1 MTAPSQSK
9 SEPNAPDKKRGLPLM
24 LLAPLLAFAA
34 LAGLFAFSL
43 QKGDPSKL
51 PSTRLG
57 KPAPAFDLPPVE
69 GLAVDGRTLPGFS
82 VASLAKGQV
91 SIVNFWASWCTPCAA
106 EHPYLVELGRV
117 SGAPLLG
124 INYKDKPEG
133 AQRFLL
139 RYGNPFAAVGGDAT
153 GRTGIE
159 WGVTAV
165 PETFIVDGRGIVVYK
180 HTGPI
185 TPEAISRDLLPAI
198 AKARQS

>member
-1 MTAPSQSK
+1 
-9 SEPNAPDKKRGLPLM
+9 M

-43 QKGDPSKL
+43 QKGDPSRL
-51 PSTRLG
+51 PSTRVG
-57 KPAPAFDLPPVE
+57 KPAPVFDLPAVE
-69 GLAVDGRTLPGFS
+69 GLTIEGRLLPGFS
-82 VASLAKGQV
+82 STELAKGQV
-91 SIVNFWASWCTPCAA
+91 SIINFWASWCTPCAA
-106 EHPYLVELGRV
+106 EHPYLVELGRR

-133 AQRFLL
+133 AQRFLS
-139 RYGNPFAAVGGDAT
+139 RYGNPFAAVGGDTT

-185 TPEAISRDLLPAI
+185 TPDAIGKDLLPAI